1 MDRKVGIVSFVV
13 VLTVIS
19 LNFLT
24 QAAEKKKISGT
35 NKPKQTVSQTTV
47 SPGDVP
53 NHELVSRVYIATVTS
68 SDPELGKYEEYLY
81 EQADQIAGTGSH
93 RGYTMKIHPN
103 GDRFYGSYEG
113 THKTITKGDGSW
125 EATFEGTWK
134 WTNGTGKFKNIK
146 GNGTYKGKASP
157 EGGISNWEGEV
168 EY

>member
-1 MDRKVGIVSFVV
+1 MNSIVSFVV

-53 NHELVSRVYIATVTS
+53 NHELVSRVYINTVTG
-68 SDPELGKYEEYLY
+68 SDPDWKDIEEHLY
-81 EQADQIAGTGSH
+81 EQADQVAGTGTH
-93 RGYTMKIHPN
+93 RGYSMRVHPN
-103 GDRFYGSYEG
+103 GDRSYGSYEG
-113 THKTITKGDGSW
+113 THKTTIKGDRSW
-125 EATFEGTWK
+125 ETTFEGTWK
-134 WTNGTGKFKNIK
+134 WTSGTGKFKNIK
-146 GNGTYKGKASP
+146 GSGTYKGKATP
-157 EGGISNWEGEV
+157 EGVISNWEGEV